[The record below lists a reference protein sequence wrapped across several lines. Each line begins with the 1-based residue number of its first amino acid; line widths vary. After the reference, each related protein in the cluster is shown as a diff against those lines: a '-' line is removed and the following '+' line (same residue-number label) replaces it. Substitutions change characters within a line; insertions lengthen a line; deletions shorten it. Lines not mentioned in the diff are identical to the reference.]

1 MMDIDSLLAHS
12 AERSGDARLDGLEQ
26 RVWHRV
32 RLAEERRH
40 LGRIRTLAVTGA
52 LVFGV
57 INGGFGL
64 LVPANPPS
72 EIGVLT
78 LAAGLSPLSGMGI
91 VG

>member
-1 MMDIDSLLAHS
+1 MTDIDSLLAHP
-12 AERSGDARLDGLEQ
+12 AERSADAQLDTLEQ
-26 RVWHRV
+26 RVWQRV
-32 RLAEERRH
+32 GLAEERRH

-52 LVFGV
+52 LLFGV

-64 LVPANPPS
+64 LVPATPPS

>member
-1 MMDIDSLLAHS
+1 MTDIDSLLAHPATFS
-12 AERSGDARLDGLEQ
+12 EDARLDALEQ
-26 RVWHRV
+26 RLWQKIGV
-32 RLAEERRH
+32 AEERRH
-40 LGRIRTLAVTGA
+40 LGRIRTVAITGA
-52 LVFGV
+52 LLFGV

-64 LVPANPPS
+64 LVPASPPS

>member
-1 MMDIDSLLAHS
+1 MMDIDSLLAHPGETS
-12 AERSGDARLDGLEQ
+12 ADARLDAIEERVLHRIGAIEQ
-26 RVWHRV
+26 
-32 RLAEERRH
+32 RRH

-52 LVFGV
+52 LFFGV

-64 LVPANPPS
+64 LVPATPPS
-72 EIGVLT
+72 EIDILT